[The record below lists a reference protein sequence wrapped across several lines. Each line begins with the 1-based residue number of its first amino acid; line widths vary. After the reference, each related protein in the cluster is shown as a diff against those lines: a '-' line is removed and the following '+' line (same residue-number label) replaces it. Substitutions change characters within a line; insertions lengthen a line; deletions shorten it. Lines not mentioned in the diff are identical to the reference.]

1 MLNLKNQTITDI
13 SSNEELISIIV
24 LTYNH
29 ADFIAENMRGILM
42 QQVHAEVELI
52 ISDDGSTDQTVQI
65 IQHELTNAPANFKI
79 KFFKQPKNLGATPNF
94 YFALEQVTGNFVT
107 FCEGDDYWTDPFK
120 LQTQLDFMQQHPD
133 CSLCFHTAVNI
144 SDDPKIHRTDFSEVE
159 DRAYST
165 LEIYWRWII
174 HTATVMMRTDVL
186 QSKAKKATMTR
197 DDLQYF
203 DTVLFMAAST
213 VGKLYGISKRMSA
226 YRRHD
231 AGLSAGSVNYKRD
244 LRHNQLDKIIGD
256 FYGGEIKKTADW
268 LIFSRSRINFGKL
281 LFQRKLKLM
290 LQYSRWLVL
299 TKGNLKVYLIKK
311 YFTSH

>member
-1 MLNLKNQTITDI
+1 MSYDHPPILKL
-13 SSNEELISIIV
+13 EISIII

-29 ADFIAENMRGILM
+29 AAFIAENLRGILM

-52 ISDDGSTDQTVQI
+52 ISDDGSTDDTVQI
-65 IQHELTNAPANFKI
+65 IQHEVKKAPANFTVKL
-79 KFFKQPKNLGATPNF
+79 FTQPENLGATPNF
-94 YFALEQVTGNFVT
+94 YFALKQVTGNFVA
-107 FCEGDDYWTDPFK
+107 FCEGDDYWTDPLK

-144 SDDPKIHRTDFSEVE
+144 SENPKIHKSDFSNVQ
-159 DRAYST
+159 DRAYSA
-165 LEIYWRWII
+165 LEIYRHWII
-174 HTATVMMRTDVL
+174 HTATVMMRADVL
-186 QSKAKKATMTR
+186 DCDAKKATMTR
-197 DDLQYF
+197 NDLQYF

-213 VGKLYGISKRMSA
+213 VGKLHGIPKKMSA

-268 LIFSRSRINFGKL
+268 LIFSRSRINFIKL
-281 LFQRKLKLM
+281 LSQGKLKLM

-299 TKGNLKVYLIKK
+299 TKGNLKVYLLKK

>member
-1 MLNLKNQTITDI
+1 MK
-13 SSNEELISIIV
+13 ISIII

-29 ADFIAENMRGILM
+29 AGFIAENLRGILM
-42 QQVHAEVELI
+42 QQVNTEVELI
-52 ISDDGSTDQTVQI
+52 ISDDCSTDQTVQI
-65 IQHELTNAPANFKI
+65 IQHEVKKAPANFTI
-79 KFFKQPKNLGATPNF
+79 KLFTQPKNLGATPNF
-94 YFALEQVTGNFVT
+94 YFALKQVTGNFVA
-107 FCEGDDYWTDPFK
+107 FCEGDDYWTNPSK

-165 LEIYWRWII
+165 LEIYRHWTI
-174 HTATVMMRTDVL
+174 HTATVMMRTEVL
-186 QSKAKKATMTR
+186 DSKAKKVTMTR

-268 LIFSRSRINFGKL
+268 FIFSRSRINFENL
-281 LFQRKLKLM
+281 LKQFKIRNVSRFLPWLLRNRIFLYYYLKNN
-290 LQYSRWLVL
+290 
-299 TKGNLKVYLIKK
+299 G
-311 YFTSH
+311 

>member
-1 MLNLKNQTITDI
+1 MVNKVST
-13 SSNEELISIIV
+13 ISIII

-29 ADFIAENMRGILM
+29 AAFIAENLRGILM
-42 QQVHAEVELI
+42 QQVNAEVELI

-65 IQHELTNAPANFKI
+65 IQHEVKKAPANFTVKL
-79 KFFKQPKNLGATPNF
+79 FTQPENIGATPNF
-94 YFALEQVTGNFVT
+94 YFALKQVTGNFVA
-107 FCEGDDYWTDPFK
+107 FCEGDDYWTNPSK

-144 SDDPKIHRTDFSEVE
+144 SENPKIHKSDFSNVQ
-159 DRAYST
+159 DRAYSA
-165 LEIYWRWII
+165 LEIYRHWII
-174 HTATVMMRTDVL
+174 HTATVMMRADVL
-186 QSKAKKATMTR
+186 DSKAKKATMTR
-197 DDLQYF
+197 QDLQYF

-268 LIFSRSRINFGKL
+268 LIFSRSRINFENL
-281 LFQRKLKLM
+281 LKQFKIRNVIRFLPWLLRNRIFLYYYLKNN
-290 LQYSRWLVL
+290 
-299 TKGNLKVYLIKK
+299 G
-311 YFTSH
+311 

>member
-1 MLNLKNQTITDI
+1 LKL
-13 SSNEELISIIV
+13 EISIII

-29 ADFIAENMRGILM
+29 AAFIAENLRGILM

-52 ISDDGSTDQTVQI
+52 ISDDGSTDDTVQI
-65 IQHELTNAPANFKI
+65 IQHEVKKAPANFTVKL
-79 KFFKQPKNLGATPNF
+79 FTQPENLGATPNF
-94 YFALEQVTGNFVT
+94 YFALKQVTGNFVA
-107 FCEGDDYWTDPFK
+107 FCEGDDYWTDPLK

-144 SDDPKIHRTDFSEVE
+144 SENPKIHKSDFSNVQ
-159 DRAYST
+159 DRAYSA
-165 LEIYWRWII
+165 LEIYRHWII
-174 HTATVMMRTDVL
+174 HTATVMMRADVL
-186 QSKAKKATMTR
+186 DCDAKKATMTR
-197 DDLQYF
+197 NDLQYF

-213 VGKLYGISKRMSA
+213 VGKLHGIPKKMSA

-268 LIFSRSRINFGKL
+268 LIFSRSRINFIKL
-281 LFQRKLKLM
+281 LSQGKLKLM

-299 TKGNLKVYLIKK
+299 TKGNLKVYLLKK